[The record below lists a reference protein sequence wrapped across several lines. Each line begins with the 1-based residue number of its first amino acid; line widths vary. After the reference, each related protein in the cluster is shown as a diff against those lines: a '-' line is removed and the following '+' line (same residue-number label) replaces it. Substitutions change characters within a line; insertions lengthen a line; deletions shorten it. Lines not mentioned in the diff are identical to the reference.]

1 MDSVKIPLGF
11 FDFVMILGII
21 RFHYDSIRNS
31 FISIR
36 ILLSCFLFYY
46 DQDQIRIC
54 KSRDKPNYIFSNE
67 KYLIGFGK
75 INSLH
80 IEVVSL
86 IDW

>member
-1 MDSVKIPLGF
+1 MIKSNYEKIIGAYC
-11 FDFVMILGII
+11 GIKLQK
-21 RFHYDSIRNS
+21 YPVYTEVAQ
-31 FISIR
+31 
-36 ILLSCFLFYY
+36 CFLFYY

-80 IEVVSL
+80 IEVDRNKNYLAMISP
-86 IDW
+86 DTE